1 LFGIA
6 NQMLAAIALAVV
18 TAALVRSGRL
28 KYAWVAAA
36 PLAWL
41 VIVTMTAGW
50 AKIFSSDP
58 KLGFLAHAAVLR
70 AAGAAGSL
78 PAGVKTAGDAVRM
91 AFNDYLDAAV
101 AAFFMISVVVIL
113 ADSIREWAA
122 VLRGRKPATSTEVP
136 FQARVAVAG
145 D

>member
-1 LFGIA
+1 
-6 NQMLAAIALAVV
+6 
-18 TAALVRSGRL
+18 
-28 KYAWVAAA
+28 
-36 PLAWL
+36 
-41 VIVTMTAGW
+41 MTAGW

-70 AAGAAGSL
+70 ASAAAGSL
-78 PAGVKTAGDAVRM
+78 PAGVKSAGDALRM

-101 AAFFMISVVVIL
+101 AAFFMVSVAVIL